1 VSDCNARRKLNLVNC
16 FARSKAAEYC
26 RTPKDHRNSA
36 VHDRRLRFGVR
47 RCCAA
52 FENLGSLH
60 ADAVQKKSLRV
71 EIIQTLMVRM
81 KRFLLSNLFGAFAV
95 LMAHGAPSFDFAAK
109 ATNELGVDL
118 YRQLATGVENL
129 CISPYSI
136 DSALAM
142 TFAGADGETRT
153 EMARVLHF
161 PNNGDVPASFSALQH
176 SLEKMSAKTAE
187 LVKESKKFGGP
198 SEPITL
204 NIANRLF
211 AKKGY
216 PFRDAFLSLVKQYFG
231 GGFEPL
237 DFAADPAAATQ
248 RINKWVADQTR
259 DRIRDLI
266 PPGAL
271 DKTTRLVLANALYL
285 KAPWANE
292 FSQNATQPEPFFV
305 RRAPVDVPMMQKTD
319 KNLGYARR
327 EGFTVVSVPYAGN
340 ELQFLV
346 LLPDDING
354 LRGLES
360 KLSANILASCAK
372 LEKRDV
378 DLHLPKFKLELP
390 TITLAKAFEALGM
403 KSAFDQPKG
412 SANFDKIAPR
422 TPQDYLYISQIF
434 HKTFIAVD
442 EKGTEAA
449 AATAVA
455 MLAGS
460 ALRSPP
466 PPPIEVKVDR
476 PFVYAIQHVPSG
488 VCLFLGRVT
497 DPR

>member
-1 VSDCNARRKLNLVNC
+1 
-16 FARSKAAEYC
+16 
-26 RTPKDHRNSA
+26 
-36 VHDRRLRFGVR
+36 
-47 RCCAA
+47 
-52 FENLGSLH
+52 
-60 ADAVQKKSLRV
+60 
-71 EIIQTLMVRM
+71 M
-81 KRFLLSNLFGAFAV
+81 KRFFLSNLFGAFTIM
-95 LMAHGAPSFDFAAK
+95 MAHGAPSFDFAAK
-109 ATNELGVDL
+109 ATNEIGVDL
-118 YRQLATGVENL
+118 YRQLATGAENL

-161 PNNGDVPASFSALQH
+161 VNDGDVPASFSALQH
-176 SLEKMSAKTAE
+176 SLEEMSAKTAE
-187 LVKESKKFGGP
+187 LVKQSKKFGGP

-204 NIANRLF
+204 NIANHLF
-211 AKKGY
+211 AQKGY
-216 PFRDAFLSLVKQYFG
+216 HFRETFLALVKQNFG
-231 GGFEPL
+231 GAFEPI
-237 DFAADPAAATQ
+237 DFVADPAAATQ

-266 PPGAL
+266 PGGAL
-271 DKTTRLVLANALYL
+271 DNTTRLVLANALYL

-305 RRAPVDVPMMQKTD
+305 RGASVDVPMMRKTD
-319 KNLGYARR
+319 KNFGYARR
-327 EGFTVVSVPYAGN
+327 EGFTVISLPYVGD
-340 ELQFLV
+340 ELQFV
-346 LLPDDING
+346 ILLPDEING
-354 LRGLES
+354 LNGLEA
-360 KLSANILASCAK
+360 KLSSEVLASCAK
-372 LEKRDV
+372 LQKRDV
-378 DLHLPKFKLELP
+378 DLHLPKFKFEPP
-390 TITLAKAFEALGM
+390 TITLAKQFEALGM
-403 KSAFDQPKG
+403 KTAFDQPKG

-422 TPQDYLYISQIF
+422 TPSDYLFISQIF

-488 VCLFLGRVT
+488 VCLFIGRVT

>member
-1 VSDCNARRKLNLVNC
+1 
-16 FARSKAAEYC
+16 
-26 RTPKDHRNSA
+26 
-36 VHDRRLRFGVR
+36 
-47 RCCAA
+47 
-52 FENLGSLH
+52 
-60 ADAVQKKSLRV
+60 
-71 EIIQTLMVRM
+71 M
-81 KRFLLSNLFGAFAV
+81 KRSLILYVFGALLV
-95 LMAHGAPSFDFAAK
+95 TMARGATNFELAAK
-109 ATNELGVDL
+109 ATNDLGVDL
-118 YRQLATGVENL
+118 HRQLATGDENL

-136 DSALAM
+136 QSALAM
-142 TFAGADGETRT
+142 TFAGADGETRG

-176 SLEKMSAKTAE
+176 SLEEMSAKTAE

-216 PFRDAFLSLVKQYFG
+216 PFRDAFLSLVKQYFS

-237 DFAADPAAATQ
+237 DFTADPAAATQ

-266 PPGAL
+266 PGGAL

-292 FSQNATQPEPFFV
+292 FSQNATQSEPFFV
-305 RRAPVDVPMMQKTD
+305 RGAPVDVPMMRKTT
-319 KNLGYARR
+319 NFGYARR
-327 EGFTVVSVPYAGN
+327 EGFTVVTLPYAGN
-340 ELQFLV
+340 DLQFVV

-354 LRGLES
+354 LRDLES
-360 KLSANILASCAK
+360 KLSADVLAGCAK

-378 DLHLPKFKLELP
+378 DLHLPKFKLAPP
-390 TITLAKAFEALGM
+390 TVALKEKFEALGM
-403 KSAFDQPKG
+403 KTAFDIPPG

-422 TPQDYLYISQIF
+422 KPNDYLYISNIF
-434 HKTFIAVD
+434 HKTFIALD

-449 AATAVA
+449 AATAVVMMA
-455 MLAGS
+455 RS
-460 ALRSPP
+460 ALMSPP
-466 PPPIEVKVDR
+466 PPPVEVKIDR

>member
-1 VSDCNARRKLNLVNC
+1 MKPFLI
-16 FARSKAAEYC
+16 
-26 RTPKDHRNSA
+26 
-36 VHDRRLRFGVR
+36 
-47 RCCAA
+47 
-52 FENLGSLH
+52 LH
-60 ADAVQKKSLRV
+60 
-71 EIIQTLMVRM
+71 
-81 KRFLLSNLFGAFAV
+81 LFGALLV
-95 LMAHGAPSFDFAAK
+95 SMAQGATSFELAAK

-118 YRQLATGVENL
+118 HRQLATGDENL

-136 DSALAM
+136 NSALAM

-161 PNNGDVPASFSALQH
+161 PNADDVAASFSALQK
-176 SLEKMSAKTAE
+176 SLEQMSAKTAE
-187 LVKESKKFGGP
+187 LAKNSKKFGGP

-211 AKKGY
+211 AQKSY
-216 PFRDAFLSLVKQYFG
+216 HFREAYLSFVKQNFG
-231 GGFEPL
+231 GAFELL
-237 DFAADPAAATQ
+237 DFVADPSAATQ

-266 PPGAL
+266 PGGAL

-285 KAPWANE
+285 KAPWAKE
-292 FSQNATQPEPFFV
+292 FSQNGTQSEPFFV
-305 RRAPVDVPMMQKTD
+305 RGAPVDVPMMRKTT
-319 KNLGYARR
+319 NFGYARR
-327 EGFTVVSVPYAGN
+327 EGFTVVSLPYAGN
-340 ELQFLV
+340 ELQFVV

-360 KLSANILASCAK
+360 TLSGDVLAGCAK
-372 LEKRDV
+372 IEKRDV
-378 DLHLPKFKLELP
+378 DLHLPKFKLEPP
-390 TITLAKAFEALGM
+390 TITLAKQFEALGM
-403 KSAFDQPKG
+403 KTAFDRPKG
-412 SANFDKIAPR
+412 SANFDKMAPR
-422 TPQDYLYISQIF
+422 TRDDYLYISQIF

-460 ALRSPP
+460 ALMSPP
-466 PPPIEVKVDR
+466 PPPVEVKVDR

-488 VCLFLGRVT
+488 VCLFLGHVT

>member
-1 VSDCNARRKLNLVNC
+1 MTAAPRKSFASHPLPIRC
-16 FARSKAAEYC
+16 FIIRME
-26 RTPKDHRNSA
+26 
-36 VHDRRLRFGVR
+36 RL
-47 RCCAA
+47 
-52 FENLGSLH
+52 LILH
-60 ADAVQKKSLRV
+60 V
-71 EIIQTLMVRM
+71 
-81 KRFLLSNLFGAFAV
+81 FGALLAT
-95 LMAHGAPSFDFAAK
+95 MAHGATTFELAAK

-118 YRQLATGVENL
+118 HRQLAIGDENL
-129 CISPYSI
+129 SISPYSI

-142 TFAGADGETRT
+142 TFAGADGQTRS

-161 PNNGDVPASFSALQH
+161 PNGDDVPASFSALQQ
-176 SLEKMSAKTAE
+176 SLEQMSVKTAE
-187 LVKESKKFGGP
+187 LAKESKKFGGP

-211 AKKGY
+211 AQKGY
-216 PFRDAFLSLVKQYFG
+216 HFREAYLSLVKQNFG
-231 GGFEPL
+231 GAFEPL
-237 DFAADPAAATQ
+237 DFVADPAAATQ

-266 PPGAL
+266 PGGAL

-285 KAPWANE
+285 KAPWASE
-292 FSQNATQPEPFFV
+292 FSQNATQPRPFFV
-305 RRAPVDVPMMQKTD
+305 RGGGPVDIPMMRKTD
-319 KNLGYARR
+319 KNFGYARH
-327 EGFTVVSVPYAGN
+327 EGFTVVGLPYAGN

-360 KLSANILASCAK
+360 KLSAEVLASCAK
-372 LEKRDV
+372 LQKRDV
-378 DLHLPKFKLELP
+378 DLYLPTFKLEPP
-390 TITLAKAFEALGM
+390 TITLAKQFEALGM
-403 KSAFDQPKG
+403 KTAFDQPKG

-422 TPQDYLYISQIF
+422 TPDDYLYISQIF

-455 MLAGS
+455 MLAGT

>member
-1 VSDCNARRKLNLVNC
+1 MKPFLI
-16 FARSKAAEYC
+16 
-26 RTPKDHRNSA
+26 
-36 VHDRRLRFGVR
+36 
-47 RCCAA
+47 
-52 FENLGSLH
+52 LH
-60 ADAVQKKSLRV
+60 
-71 EIIQTLMVRM
+71 
-81 KRFLLSNLFGAFAV
+81 LFGALLV
-95 LMAHGAPSFDFAAK
+95 SMAQGATSFELAAK

-118 YRQLATGVENL
+118 HRQLATGDENL

-136 DSALAM
+136 NSALAM

-161 PNNGDVPASFSALQH
+161 PNADDVAASFSALQK
-176 SLEKMSAKTAE
+176 SLEQMSAKTAE
-187 LVKESKKFGGP
+187 LAKNSKKFGGP

-211 AKKGY
+211 AQKSY
-216 PFRDAFLSLVKQYFG
+216 HFREAYLSFVKQNFG
-231 GGFEPL
+231 GAFELL
-237 DFAADPAAATQ
+237 DFVADPSAATQ

-266 PPGAL
+266 PGGAL

-285 KAPWANE
+285 KAPWAKE
-292 FSQNATQPEPFFV
+292 FSQNGTQSEPFFV
-305 RRAPVDVPMMQKTD
+305 RGAPVDVPMMRKTT
-319 KNLGYARR
+319 NFGYARR
-327 EGFTVVSVPYAGN
+327 EGFTVVSLPYAGN
-340 ELQFLV
+340 ELQFVV

-360 KLSANILASCAK
+360 TLSGDVLAGCAK
-372 LEKRDV
+372 IEKRDA
-378 DLHLPKFKLELP
+378 DLHLPKFKLEPP
-390 TITLAKAFEALGM
+390 TITLAKQFEALGM
-403 KSAFDQPKG
+403 KTAFDRPKG
-412 SANFDKIAPR
+412 SANFDKMAPR
-422 TPQDYLYISQIF
+422 TRDDYLYISQIF

-460 ALRSPP
+460 ALMSPP
-466 PPPIEVKVDR
+466 PPPVEVKVDR

-488 VCLFLGRVT
+488 VCLFLGHVT

>member
-1 VSDCNARRKLNLVNC
+1 
-16 FARSKAAEYC
+16 
-26 RTPKDHRNSA
+26 
-36 VHDRRLRFGVR
+36 
-47 RCCAA
+47 
-52 FENLGSLH
+52 
-60 ADAVQKKSLRV
+60 
-71 EIIQTLMVRM
+71 
-81 KRFLLSNLFGAFAV
+81 
-95 LMAHGAPSFDFAAK
+95 
-109 ATNELGVDL
+109 
-118 YRQLATGVENL
+118 
-129 CISPYSI
+129 
-136 DSALAM
+136 
-142 TFAGADGETRT
+142 
-153 EMARVLHF
+153 
-161 PNNGDVPASFSALQH
+161 
-176 SLEKMSAKTAE
+176 MSAKTAE

-231 GGFEPL
+231 GAFEPL

-266 PPGAL
+266 PGGAL

-292 FSQNATQPEPFFV
+292 FSQSATKSEPFFV
-305 RRAPVDVPMMQKTD
+305 RGAPVDVPMMRKTT
-319 KNLGYARR
+319 NFGYARR
-327 EGFTVVSVPYAGN
+327 EGFTIVSLPYAGN
-340 ELQFLV
+340 DLQFVV

-354 LRGLES
+354 LRDLES
-360 KLSANILASCAK
+360 KLTADVLASCAK

-378 DLHLPKFKLELP
+378 DLHLPKFKLEPP
-390 TITLAKAFEALGM
+390 TVALKEKFEALGM
-403 KSAFDQPKG
+403 KTAFDIPPG

-422 TPQDYLYISQIF
+422 KPNDYLYISNIF
-434 HKTFIAVD
+434 HKTFIALD

-449 AATAVA
+449 AATAVV
-455 MLAGS
+455 MMAGS
-460 ALRSPP
+460 ALISPP
-466 PPPIEVKVDR
+466 PAPIEVKVDR